1 MWFSSKKN
9 RKLSLDGGIFS
20 RLPYAHALSYRMRFA
35 LSHSSGDL
43 DNSFILIRVFC
54 FPFWRVISY
63 LSLTA
68 GNNEIFRN
76 GSPSTPVMDDDTLFE
91 LGNLQ
96 VRPKSRGGMSL
107 SCTST
112 FLGRLG
118 PWLLVIRLW
127 RGGHGNWCQRWIDNS
142 FILFP
147 FWCVIFYLS
156 LTMGNNEIFCN
167 GSPSTPSSHGRWRPL
182 WIGKSPGQTML
193 EGGVRVWVSED
204 GIAPKTGMLGA
215 IDAIDAVNGTSLFL
229 CKIKSWSKAFPTTLM
244 PALIIILKT

>member
-1 MWFSSKKN
+1 MWFCSKKN

-35 LSHSSGDL
+35 LSHSLGDL

-96 VRPKSRGGMSL
+96 VRPKSRGGYEFEL
-107 SCTST
+107 HFHLPRETWTLASCHPTLT
-112 FLGRLG
+112 RRICRLLDLRN
-118 PWLLVIRLW
+118 P
-127 RGGHGNWCQRWIDNS
+127 
-142 FILFP
+142 
-147 FWCVIFYLS
+147 
-156 LTMGNNEIFCN
+156 
-167 GSPSTPSSHGRWRPL
+167 SP
-182 WIGKSPGQTML
+182 I
-193 EGGVRVWVSED
+193 
-204 GIAPKTGMLGA
+204 I
-215 IDAIDAVNGTSLFL
+215 N
-229 CKIKSWSKAFPTTLM
+229 
-244 PALIIILKT
+244 ALR